1 MKETK
6 KDDGVKKKSTRQ
18 STSAEV
24 SKKLSD
30 KSSQKTVKKQPIKKR
45 KTKDSLSATDA
56 VAITDDQIKSV
67 LIKKALGYDSTE
79 TVEEYVNGEEGEIKL
94 SKRKVTV
101 KAVPP
106 DMAALKILIDDG
118 AVSVDKMTDEELE
131 AEKQRLLATLKEN
144 L

>member
-6 KDDGVKKKSTRQ
+6 KDDGVKKKSLVA
-18 STSAEV
+18 SPSADV

-30 KSSQKTVKKQPIKKR
+30 KSSQKTVKKKPIKKR
-45 KTKDSLSATDA
+45 KTKDSFFATDA
-56 VAITDDQIKSV
+56 AAITDEQIKSV

-106 DMAALKILIDDG
+106 DMAALKMLMDDG
-118 AVSVDKMTDEELE
+118 ALSVDKMTDEELE
-131 AEKQRLLATLKEN
+131 TEKQRLLATLKEN